1 MPNAGMWLKFNL
13 TFALRL
19 IVLFNYFTDLSGQ
32 WLIAGSSGGFVVIWA
47 GRTRGHFQPAFM
59 TTSEPVTKP
68 FTDSQEATMMPN
80 N

>member
-1 MPNAGMWLKFNL
+1 MWLKFNL

-47 GRTRGHFQPAFM
+47 GRTRGHFQPAFR

-68 FTDSQEATMMPN
+68 FTDSQEATMMAN